1 MKKDSRKT
9 PLSFC
14 KTSKSFAKRQWS
26 FAKPLSLLR
35 KDSGVLQKAERVFSR
50 TLELKDAVFFSSPSH
65 LPISI
70 AKIQIFHFGLIA
82 KRECKK
88 RSLPTFHHSYL
99 FF

>member
-14 KTSKSFAKRQWS
+14 KTSKSFAK
-26 FAKPLSLLR
+26 
-35 KDSGVLQKAERVFSR
+35 DSGVLQKAERVFSR
-50 TLELKDAVFFSSPSH
+50 TLEFKNAVFFSSPSH

>member
-1 MKKDSRKT
+1 MKKDSRK
-9 PLSFC
+9 LHC
-14 KTSKSFAKRQWS
+14 L

-50 TLELKDAVFFSSPSH
+50 TSELKNAVFFSSPSH

>member
-14 KTSKSFAKRQWS
+14 KTSKSFAKRQLE
-26 FAKPLSLLR
+26 FCKKL
-35 KDSGVLQKAERVFSR
+35 KEFFSR
-50 TLELKDAVFFSSPSH
+50 TLEFKNAVFFSSPSH